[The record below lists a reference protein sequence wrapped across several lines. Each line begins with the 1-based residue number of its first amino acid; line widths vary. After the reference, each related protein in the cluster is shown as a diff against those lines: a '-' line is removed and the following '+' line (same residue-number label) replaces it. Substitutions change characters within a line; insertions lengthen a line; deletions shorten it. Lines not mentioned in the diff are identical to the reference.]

1 MEGLLGQVQEA
12 LATFVGLLL
21 AMGLAFATQYVR
33 RQLARLE
40 DDRKWDFVATA
51 VRAAEKLYKSGEGT
65 KKLAYVKA
73 LLARRGVSVDDP
85 ETEAMIQAAV
95 YETGGECSGTE

>member
-1 MEGLLGQVQEA
+1 MENMLSQVQEA

-21 AMGLAFATQYVR
+21 AMGLAYATQYVR

-40 DDRKWDFVATA
+40 DDRRWDFVATA
-51 VRAAEKLYKSGEGT
+51 VRAAEKLYKSGEGE

-73 LLARRGVSVDDP
+73 LLAKRGVPVDDA
-85 ETEAMIQAAV
+85 EVEAMIEAAV